1 MYYFFVHRFFRL
13 RTSYEN
19 MMKLNFVKK
28 DSIDSFRNFL
38 KDTDGDLFYRIW
50 LDIENLSMLSNDID
64 QKKY

>member
-1 MYYFFVHRFFRL
+1 
-13 RTSYEN
+13 